1 MATSAS
7 ATSVAAAMA
16 PIGTAIA
23 ASPVVAATTTAIA
36 VVAAITGTV
45 AAVATTT
52 EDEGGNHAAH
62 SSVGCFRSTARRTGA
77 CFGSQIEA
85 AEVAALCQQQS
96 VNNSPPPSC

>member
-1 MATSAS
+1 
-7 ATSVAAAMA
+7 MA

-36 VVAAITGTV
+36 VVAAITAIAVAAAITGTV

-77 CFGSQIEA
+77 CCGSQIEA